1 MEKEINHSEKSFGY
15 ELMDKAEKLFRK
27 NDSSKIALYN
37 FSEKDWGF
45 LTKDL
50 RQFGFKQFLD
60 ESIGEPIFLISPEK
74 LKIVQTKKYGT
85 FLIPSSSP
93 LYKKEI
99 TFSEGEENNN
109 LEAKELGKTNGFKLS
124 LNTETIPNKENI
136 ICQYQQL
143 SLVVNIY
150 NSYYFLEE
158 NILIVNKLKRK
169 KMEKVEITKM
179 KRADLKEIRL
189 FQKILRKI

>member
-93 LYKKEI
+93 LYKKR
-99 TFSEGEENNN
+99 NH
-109 LEAKELGKTNGFKLS
+109 
-124 LNTETIPNKENI
+124 
-136 ICQYQQL
+136 
-143 SLVVNIY
+143 
-150 NSYYFLEE
+150 
-158 NILIVNKLKRK
+158 
-169 KMEKVEITKM
+169 
-179 KRADLKEIRL
+179 
-189 FQKILRKI
+189 FQ